1 MRLLHG
7 SVHANRSIAYVSQVL
22 SLVWALTCYAYVLE
36 KESYYIPFCLCRSR
50 GYFLEQFVITYY
62 LERIMILRGES
73 VQCSTKL
80 SVSIILWNLFFSS
93 YSFWFN
99 KFHLIS
105 IHKLLI
111 HKLVEFNLSR
121 YWDTLWACAL
131 DVDIS
136 LMAGGD
142 MAHIGERGVNLSGGQ
157 RARLAMARSIHLYVL
172 QFKVFYSSNFFF
184 MLLKSHLGFCNSQGS
199 LSWIGYSY
207 AWWCS

>member
-1 MRLLHG
+1 MRLLKG
-7 SVHANRSIAYVSQVL
+7 SVHVNRPIAYVSQVFTIF
-22 SLVWALTCYAYVLE
+22 WALTCYPCVGKGILSFSVL
-36 KESYYIPFCLCRSR
+36 PRRSR
-50 GYFLEQFVITYY
+50 GYFLGQFVITYY
-62 LERIMILRGES
+62 LGRIMILKGES

-80 SVSIILWNLFFSS
+80 SVSIIVWSLFFLLLNLFDSI
-93 YSFWFN
+93 

-121 YWDTLWACAL
+121 YCDTLWACAL

-157 RARLAMARSIHLYVL
+157 RSRLAMARLRHLYLL
-172 QFKVFYSSNFFF
+172 QFIVY
-184 MLLKSHLGFCNSQGS
+184 
-199 LSWIGYSY
+199 LS
-207 AWWCS
+207 